1 MMPGENEG
9 GKKPSKRLSFDMN
22 SNRGITLK
30 VCLTLIMGVL
40 AFGSAAAQKSERAT
54 EEDRAKTKTKQAQ
67 AVSKAVYERIQKA
80 QEMVDGKDYKGALR
94 TLNNLYNPD
103 KLTEYEQANVL
114 NYLGFVY
121 YNMDDTA
128 NAIRTYE
135 RMLALPTL
143 EPQMA
148 KQTTFT
154 MAQLYTM
161 QEQYQK
167 ALNTIDKWFM
177 LETNPAPEP
186 FILKAQILYNLN
198 RYKDM
203 VAPIETAMD
212 IARKRDKPVREDW
225 YGLLNFAYFQQENYR
240 KVRDI
245 QKILIQTWPKARYW
259 KSLAG
264 AFTELGED
272 EKLIYAYDAAHTQGM
287 LVKEAE
293 FVTMAQLYLQA
304 EVPYKAAKLLD
315 EKMTAGVVSKNEKN
329 YRLLSQ
335 AWMLAM
341 EDEKSIPALQAA
353 ARLATHG
360 ELDHRLANAYLN
372 VGNYAECVK
381 SANNAIRKGGL
392 KNPDNMQISLGM
404 CLYNLKRYGD
414 SKSAFRKAAN
424 TPRSQRTANQWIR
437 VINADLE
444 RNRQIRLA
452 EEAARKK
459 RQELDAKK
467 ALSARA

>member
-1 MMPGENEG
+1 
-9 GKKPSKRLSFDMN
+9 MN
-22 SNRGITLK
+22 IKHGITLK
-30 VCLTLIMGVL
+30 VCLAMMLGVL
-40 AFGSAAAQKSERAT
+40 AMGNAMAQERAT

-67 AVSKAVYERIQKA
+67 AVSKEVYERIQKA
-80 QEMVDGKDYKGALR
+80 QEMVDEKNYNGALKL
-94 TLNNLYNPD
+94 LNNLYNPE

-121 YNMDDTA
+121 YNKDDIN

-135 RMLALPTL
+135 RMLAIPTL

-154 MAQLYTM
+154 MAQLLTM
-161 QEQYQK
+161 QEQYAK
-167 ALNTIDKWFM
+167 ALTTIDKWFL
-177 LETNPAPEP
+177 LEPNPAPEP

-198 RYKDM
+198 RYQSM
-203 VAPIETAMD
+203 VEPIENAMR
-212 IARKRDKPVREDW
+212 IARERDKPVKEDW

-245 QKILIQTWPKARYW
+245 QKILIQNWPKARYW

-287 LVKEAE
+287 LEKEAE

-304 EVPYKAAKLLD
+304 EVPYKAGKLLE
-315 EKMTAGVVSKNEKN
+315 EKMSAGVVSKNEKN

-335 AWMLAM
+335 AWMLSM
-341 EDEKSIPALQAA
+341 EDEKAIPALQQAA
-353 ARLATHG
+353 QRSSDG
-360 ELDHRLANAYLN
+360 DLDLRLANAYLN
-372 VGNYAECVK
+372 LGNYSECVK
-381 SANNAIRKGGL
+381 SANNAARKGGL

-404 CLYNLKRYGD
+404 CLYNLKKYSD
-414 SKSAFRKAAN
+414 AKAAFRQAAKV
-424 TPRSQRTANQWIR
+424 PRSKRTADQWIK
-437 VINADLE
+437 VIDADLE

-459 RQELDAKK
+459 RQELEEKRGE
-467 ALSARA
+467 SGRV

>member
-1 MMPGENEG
+1 
-9 GKKPSKRLSFDMN
+9 MN
-22 SNRGITLK
+22 IKYGITLK
-30 VCLTLIMGVL
+30 VCLTIMLGVL
-40 AFGSAAAQKSERAT
+40 AFGNAAAQRAT

-67 AVSKAVYERIQKA
+67 AVSKEVYERIQKA
-80 QEMVDGKDYKGALR
+80 QEMVDAKNYNGALKA
-94 TLNNLYNPD
+94 LNNLYNPD

-121 YNMDDTA
+121 YNKDDIN

-135 RMLALPTL
+135 RMLAIPTL

-154 MAQLYTM
+154 MAQLLTM
-161 QEQYQK
+161 QEQYAK
-167 ALNTIDKWFM
+167 ALSTIDKWFL
-177 LETNPAPEP
+177 LEPNPAPEP

-198 RYKDM
+198 RYQSM
-203 VAPIETAMD
+203 VEPIENAMR
-212 IARKRDKPVREDW
+212 IARERDKPVKEDW

-245 QKILIQTWPKARYW
+245 QKILIQNWPKARYW

-287 LVKEAE
+287 LEKEAE

-304 EVPYKAAKLLD
+304 EVPYKAGKLLD
-315 EKMTAGVVSKNEKN
+315 EKMTAGVVAKNEKN

-335 AWMLAM
+335 AWMLSM
-341 EDEKSIPALQAA
+341 EDEKSIPALQEA
-353 ARLATHG
+353 ARLSSDG
-360 ELDHRLANAYLN
+360 DLDLRLANAHLN
-372 VGNYAECVK
+372 LGNYSECVK
-381 SANNAIRKGGL
+381 SANNAARKGGL

-404 CLYNLKRYGD
+404 CLYNLKRYND
-414 SKSAFRKAAN
+414 AKAAFREAAKV
-424 TPRSQRTANQWIR
+424 PRSKRTADQWIR
-437 VINADLE
+437 VIDADVE
-444 RNRQIRLA
+444 RNRQISLA
-452 EEAARKK
+452 EAAARKK
-459 RQELDAKK
+459 RQELEAKK
-467 ALSARA
+467 AEGTRL